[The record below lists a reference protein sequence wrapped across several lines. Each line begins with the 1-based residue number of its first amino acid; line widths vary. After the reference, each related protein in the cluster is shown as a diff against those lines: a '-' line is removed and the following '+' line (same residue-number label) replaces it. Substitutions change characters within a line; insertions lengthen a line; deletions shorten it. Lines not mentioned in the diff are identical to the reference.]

1 MKEKI
6 KKIED
11 IRGIKNVKEMETR
24 NRECNG

>member
-24 NRECNG
+24 SRKCNG

>member
-11 IRGIKNVKEMETR
+11 VIGIKNVKEMKTR
-24 NRECNG
+24 SRKCNG